1 MAGFAT
7 LADIVPMP
15 QGEVT
20 IRGKKLPIVDMDV
33 GAIGRLLMKFP
44 EVAAAVEKQGTLDV
58 PMLLACSGAVVNVI
72 LALGT
77 GGSEADAKAA
87 GSNLALSEKA
97 TLLAAILERAIPD
110 GIGPFV
116 KLLKVLRLDGV
127 KGAPAAQAA
136 PARPDKIR
144 LRGTR
149 SEKPSTR

>member
-1 MAGFAT
+1 MAGFAS

-15 QGEVT
+15 PGEKT

-33 GAIGRLLMKFP
+33 GAIGRLLLKFP

-87 GSNLALSEKA
+87 ANLALSEKA

-116 KLLKVLRLDGV
+116 QLLKVLRLDGV
-127 KGAPAAQAA
+127 KGAPAAPAA

-149 SEKPSTR
+149 SEKP